1 MHSSKRERLDRHRLP
16 STRTHRGRSSACT
29 SPACRLRA
37 SRISSTGREAP
48 RACHSSRRTEKEEIG
63 AVKLT
68 QFLSSLAQQDHV
80 AASTQNQALSAPL
93 FLRLAAGVHRVIDH
107 ARPCQV

>member
-1 MHSSKRERLDRHRLP
+1 M
-16 STRTHRGRSSACT
+16 
-29 SPACRLRA
+29 
-37 SRISSTGREAP
+37 
-48 RACHSSRRTEKEEIG
+48 G

-93 FLRLAAGVHRVIDH
+93 FLRLAAGVHLVIDH
-107 ARPCQV
+107 ATPCQV